1 MKITKNGIKK
11 FVLYLLR
18 WESSSLILAPC
29 LTLLGHLGEWPATI
43 IANAIGAVIFFGVDF
58 LIFRDKEKK

>member
-1 MKITKNGIKK
+1 MKITKTGVKK

-29 LTLLGHLGEWPATI
+29 IAWLGHLGEWPATI
-43 IANAIGAVIFFGVDF
+43 IANAIGACVFFGVDF
-58 LIFRDKEKK
+58 LIFKNEEEK